1 MNFLTEKSGEEKRN
15 SIVVIL
21 VGAPGSGKSTFCE
34 HVMRSSPRPW
44 ARICQV
50 FLFIFSELFS
60 TCLLKCFISDNRI
73 ASMDYNFLK

>member
-1 MNFLTEKSGEEKRN
+1 MDFSHREKWRGEEKFNRGDLGGCAGQWQVHFLRARHAFF
-15 SIVVIL
+15 SSTL
-21 VGAPGSGKSTFCE
+21 GSHLPG
-34 HVMRSSPRPW
+34 
-44 ARICQV
+44 